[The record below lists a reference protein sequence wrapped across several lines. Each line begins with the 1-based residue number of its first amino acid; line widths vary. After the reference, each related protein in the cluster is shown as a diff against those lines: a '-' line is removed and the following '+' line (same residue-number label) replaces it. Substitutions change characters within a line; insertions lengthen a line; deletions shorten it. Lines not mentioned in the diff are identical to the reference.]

1 MVDTMMIARIGET
14 AVGAVGLCSQ
24 FSVLMLGCYW
34 GFVGGGM
41 LFISQYWG
49 AQDEEGI
56 CRSYGLMLCCIMSV
70 AAIFASAA
78 LFAPQV
84 IMRLAPA
91 SATAAKWNSPPR
103 RPSARRR

>member
-1 MVDTMMIARIGET
+1 MVDTMMIASVGET

-24 FSVLMLGCYW
+24 YAVLMLGCYW

-49 AQDEEGI
+49 ARDEEGI

-70 AAIFASAA
+70 AAIFSSVA
-78 LFAPQV
+78 LFAPHV
-84 IMRLAPA
+84 VMRTLSVALRRVLAEMEK
-91 SATAAKWNSPPR
+91 S
-103 RPSARRR
+103 